1 MKEASNPDGFL
12 VVFAQRARALLEVE
26 AWNRQGERFFST
38 RIGLAEPL
46 ENGGR
51 LVVAPHGRDPGVRRV
66 EGRGRQESDLLQAD
80 IAESR
85 AGGGGLGEL
94 ARRCPTVW
102 LVERESAGD
111 LLALQLAA
119 VMASVLLGPILDP
132 AACQLFGVKT
142 ARAKIDAATRLH
154 A

>member
-1 MKEASNPDGFL
+1 VKEPSSPDGFL
-12 VVFAQRARALLEVE
+12 VVFAQRAQALLEVE

-38 RIGLAEPL
+38 RIGLA
-46 ENGGR
+46 
-51 LVVAPHGRDPGVRRV
+51 DPGVRRV
-66 EGRGRQESDLLQAD
+66 EGRFRQESDLLQAD
-80 IAESR
+80 IADSR
-85 AGGGGLGEL
+85 ARGGGLGEL
-94 ARRCPTVW
+94 ARRCQTVW
-102 LVERESAGD
+102 LVERESASD

-132 AACQLFGVKT
+132 AASQLFGVKT